1 MFPCCPCW
9 PLPCHWPILYWH
21 WLAVGQSQETNSQHQ
36 ILSNSGSRLHG
47 GVTMTIW
54 VVRTNSD
61 PEGKCCFPITQTTH
75 FDNIDHL
82 LIFLFNTYCKA
93 GKILFRSRRKSKEQR
108 KRRCRLPHTF
118 TFPSF
123 DATGLDHDHDC
134 AKYDEKETVIGLRT
148 F

>member
-82 LIFLFNTYCKA
+82 LIFLLNTYCKQV
-93 GKILFRSRRKSKEQR
+93 RSFLDPDARAKSKGNDDVDCHIHSRFPVLMLQVWIMIMIVQSTM
-108 KRRCRLPHTF
+108 KRRL
-118 TFPSF
+118 
-123 DATGLDHDHDC
+123 
-134 AKYDEKETVIGLRT
+134 
-148 F
+148 

>member
-82 LIFLFNTYCKA
+82 LIFLLNTYCKQV
-93 GKILFRSRRKSKEQR
+93 RSFLDPDARAKSKG
-108 KRRCRLPHTF
+108 
-118 TFPSF
+118 SF